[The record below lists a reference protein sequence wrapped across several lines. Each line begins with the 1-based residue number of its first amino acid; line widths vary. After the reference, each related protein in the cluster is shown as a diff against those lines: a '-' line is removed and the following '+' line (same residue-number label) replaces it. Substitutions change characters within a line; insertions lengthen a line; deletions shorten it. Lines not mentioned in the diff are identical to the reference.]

1 MSGLC
6 QLTSAAV
13 LPAMPAVSLFGRRV
27 RNLASDNTAF
37 YLPPAIVHVV
47 WLFIYWIGIVAFS
60 RPEACDPGT
69 ASGGQ
74 QWVAVFTLLAL
85 FIAQAALCCAA
96 VLLSLRGWGGGG
108 RGGGAEQSGC
118 RPGPTAAVQLLGVCP
133 ALPSHHR
140 QPTFRGGWASASAA
154 SWPLI
159 MPGPPCLAQ
168 PACRH
173 PS

>member
-108 RGGGAEQSGC
+108 GGGGGQSRAGA
-118 RPGPTAAVQLLGVCP
+118 GLAQLLLSSC
-133 ALPSHHR
+133 
-140 QPTFRGGWASASAA
+140 SASALHFPATTA
-154 SWPLI
+154 SPHSAVGGHQPARH
-159 MPGPPCLAQ
+159 PGP
-168 PACRH
+168 
-173 PS
+173 